1 MGKFKT
7 FPRDINPKVY
17 EELASRGFNS
27 SLRLLAFKR
36 DEALHEA
43 MAYLAESIGRDIIQV
58 EHYRKHGLP
67 DHLVHRVLE
76 ILEQNKVSF
85 GSHQLRPNSSMV
97 SQANLDAKNTS
108 AGGQVRSKQAF

>member
-7 FPRDINPKVY
+7 FPRDISPKIY

-27 SLRLLAFKR
+27 ALRLLAFKR
-36 DEALHEA
+36 DETPHEA
-43 MAYLAESIGRDIIQV
+43 MVYLAELIGRDAIQI

-76 ILEQNKVSF
+76 ILEKNKVSF

-97 SQANLDAKNTS
+97 SQADLDAKNTS
-108 AGGQVRSKQAF
+108 AHGQTRSK